1 MTLGGNTLSN
11 IFENIW
17 KHSLLFDP
25 KQCIN
30 NIMTELKDINAW
42 RECLAEFFATGLF
55 VFIGA
60 GSVVASGMVSPDG
73 FDAGRLVA
81 IALAHGLA
89 ICLLAYSVGHISG
102 GYLNP
107 AITVAAI
114 INSKISLTR
123 GSMYIVGQVAGGV
136 IAALILMGVVPDMHE
151 GNLGAHGLGSG
162 VDVGMGFSI
171 ELIGTFLLA
180 FVVFAT
186 AMDKRS
192 HGVMAPVAIGIAVA
206 VVHLVAV
213 PLTGAGI
220 NPARSLGPAIA
231 SGFWT
236 DHWIYWA
243 APILGALIGGTLY
256 RFIFAREGES
266 G

>member
-1 MTLGGNTLSN
+1 MSKILEGV
-11 IFENIW
+11 IAEI
-17 KHSLLFDP
+17 
-25 KQCIN
+25 
-30 NIMTELKDINAW
+30 KDINAW
-42 RECLAEFFATGLF
+42 RQCLAEFFATGLF

-60 GSVVASGMVSPDG
+60 GAVVASGIASSGGLDT
-73 FDAGRLVA
+73 GRLVA

-107 AITVAAI
+107 AITIAAI
-114 INSKISLTR
+114 INGKISWIR
-123 GSMYIVGQVAGGV
+123 GNMYIAGQIAGGIV
-136 IAALILMGVVPDMHE
+136 AALILMAVIPDVNE
-151 GNLGAHGLGSG
+151 GNLGAHGLGEG
-162 VDVGMGFSI
+162 VSVGMGFSI
-171 ELIGTFLLA
+171 ELIFTFLLS

-192 HGVMAPVAIGIAVA
+192 HGVMAPVAIGITVA

-236 DHWIYWA
+236 DHWIYWV
-243 APILGALIGGTLY
+243 APILGAIVGGTLY
-256 RFIFAREGES
+256 QLIFARETES
-266 G
+266 I

>member
-1 MTLGGNTLSN
+1 MRKTLEGV
-11 IFENIW
+11 IAEI
-17 KHSLLFDP
+17 
-25 KQCIN
+25 
-30 NIMTELKDINAW
+30 KDINAW
-42 RECLAEFFATGLF
+42 RQCLAEFFATGLF

-60 GSVVASGMVSPDG
+60 GAVAASGIASSGGLDT
-73 FDAGRLVA
+73 GRLVA

-102 GYLNP
+102 GHLNP
-107 AITVAAI
+107 AITIAAI
-114 INSKISLTR
+114 INGKISWIR
-123 GSMYIVGQVAGGV
+123 GNMYIAGQIAGGIV
-136 IAALILMGVVPDMHE
+136 AALILMAVIPDVNE
-151 GNLGAHGLGSG
+151 GNLGAHGLGEG
-162 VDVGMGFSI
+162 VSVGMGFSV
-171 ELIGTFLLA
+171 ELIFTFLLS

-192 HGVMAPVAIGIAVA
+192 HGVMAPVAIGITVA

-236 DHWIYWA
+236 DHWIYWV
-243 APILGALIGGTLY
+243 APILGAIVGGTLY
-256 RFIFAREGES
+256 QLIFARETES
-266 G
+266 I

>member
-1 MTLGGNTLSN
+1 MSK
-11 IFENIW
+11 IFESMIA
-17 KHSLLFDP
+17 
-25 KQCIN
+25 
-30 NIMTELKDINAW
+30 ELKDINAW
-42 RECLAEFFATGLF
+42 RQCLAEFFATGLF

-60 GSVVASGMVSPDG
+60 GAVAASGIASSGGLDT
-73 FDAGRLVA
+73 GRLVA

-102 GYLNP
+102 GHLNP
-107 AITVAAI
+107 AITIAAI
-114 INSKISLTR
+114 INGKISWIR
-123 GSMYIVGQVAGGV
+123 GNIYIAGQIAGGIV
-136 IAALILMGVVPDMHE
+136 AALILMAVIPDVNE
-151 GNLGAHGLGSG
+151 GNLGAHGLGEG
-162 VDVGMGFSI
+162 VSVGMGFSI
-171 ELIGTFLLA
+171 ELIFTFLLS

-192 HGVMAPVAIGIAVA
+192 HGVMAPVAIGITVA

-236 DHWIYWA
+236 DHWIYWV
-243 APILGALIGGTLY
+243 APILGAIVGGTLY
-256 RFIFAREGES
+256 QLIFANETES
-266 G
+266 S

>member
-1 MTLGGNTLSN
+1 MSKTVEGV
-11 IFENIW
+11 IAEI
-17 KHSLLFDP
+17 
-25 KQCIN
+25 
-30 NIMTELKDINAW
+30 KDINAW
-42 RECLAEFFATGLF
+42 RQCLAEFFATGLF

-60 GSVVASGMVSPDG
+60 GAVAASGIASSGGLDT
-73 FDAGRLVA
+73 GRLVA

-102 GYLNP
+102 GHLNP
-107 AITVAAI
+107 AITIAAI
-114 INSKISLTR
+114 INGKISWIR
-123 GSMYIVGQVAGGV
+123 GNMYIAGQIAGGIV
-136 IAALILMGVVPDMHE
+136 AALILMAVIPDVNE
-151 GNLGAHGLGSG
+151 GNLGAHGLGEG
-162 VDVGMGFSI
+162 VSVGMGFSV
-171 ELIGTFLLA
+171 ELIFTFLLS

-192 HGVMAPVAIGIAVA
+192 HGVMAPVAIGITVA

-236 DHWIYWA
+236 DHWIYWV
-243 APILGALIGGTLY
+243 APILGAIVGGTLY
-256 RFIFAREGES
+256 QLIFARETES
-266 G
+266 I

>member
-1 MTLGGNTLSN
+1 MSKTLEGV
-11 IFENIW
+11 IAEI
-17 KHSLLFDP
+17 
-25 KQCIN
+25 
-30 NIMTELKDINAW
+30 KDINAW
-42 RECLAEFFATGLF
+42 RQCLAEFFATGLF

-60 GSVVASGMVSPDG
+60 GAVAASGIASSGGLDT
-73 FDAGRLVA
+73 GRLVA

-102 GYLNP
+102 GHLNP
-107 AITVAAI
+107 AITIAAI
-114 INSKISLTR
+114 INGKISWIR
-123 GSMYIVGQVAGGV
+123 GNMYIAGQIAGGIV
-136 IAALILMGVVPDMHE
+136 AALILMAVIPDVNE
-151 GNLGAHGLGSG
+151 GNLGAHGLGEG
-162 VDVGMGFSI
+162 VSVGMGFSV
-171 ELIGTFLLA
+171 ELIFTFLLS

-192 HGVMAPVAIGIAVA
+192 HGVMAPVAIGITVA

-236 DHWIYWA
+236 DHWIYWV
-243 APILGALIGGTLY
+243 APILGAIVGGTLY
-256 RFIFAREGES
+256 QLIFARETES
-266 G
+266 I

>member
-1 MTLGGNTLSN
+1 MSKILEGVMAE
-11 IFENIW
+11 I
-17 KHSLLFDP
+17 
-25 KQCIN
+25 
-30 NIMTELKDINAW
+30 KDINAW
-42 RECLAEFFATGLF
+42 RQCLAEFFATGLF

-60 GSVVASGMVSPDG
+60 GAVAASGIASSGGLDT
-73 FDAGRLVA
+73 GRLVA

-102 GYLNP
+102 GHLNP
-107 AITVAAI
+107 AITIAAI
-114 INSKISLTR
+114 INGKISWIR
-123 GSMYIVGQVAGGV
+123 GNMYIAGQIAGGIV
-136 IAALILMGVVPDMHE
+136 AALILMAVIPDVNE
-151 GNLGAHGLGSG
+151 GNLGAHGLGEG
-162 VDVGMGFSI
+162 VSVGMGFSV
-171 ELIGTFLLA
+171 ELIFTFLLS

-192 HGVMAPVAIGIAVA
+192 HGVMAPVAIGITVA

-236 DHWIYWA
+236 DHWIYWV
-243 APILGALIGGTLY
+243 APILGAIVGGTLY
-256 RFIFAREGES
+256 QLIFARETES
-266 G
+266 I

>member
-1 MTLGGNTLSN
+1 LSKILGNVIADILDTS
-11 IFENIW
+11 EW
-17 KHSLLFDP
+17 
-25 KQCIN
+25 
-30 NIMTELKDINAW
+30 KDINAW
-42 RECLAEFFATGLF
+42 RQCLAEFFATGLF

-60 GSVVASGMVSPDG
+60 GAVAASGIASSGGLDT
-73 FDAGRLVA
+73 GRLVA

-102 GYLNP
+102 GHLNP
-107 AITVAAI
+107 AITIAAI
-114 INSKISLTR
+114 INGKISWIR
-123 GSMYIVGQVAGGV
+123 GNMYIAGQISGGIV
-136 IAALILMGVVPDMHE
+136 AALILMAVIPDVNE
-151 GNLGAHGLGSG
+151 GNLGAHGLGEG
-162 VDVGMGFSI
+162 VSVGMGFSV
-171 ELIGTFLLA
+171 ELIFTFLLS

-192 HGVMAPVAIGIAVA
+192 HGVMAPVAIGITVA

-236 DHWIYWA
+236 DHWIYWV
-243 APILGALIGGTLY
+243 APILGAIVGGALY
-256 RFIFAREGES
+256 QLIFARETDS
-266 G
+266 I

>member
-1 MTLGGNTLSN
+1 MSKILEGV
-11 IFENIW
+11 IAEI
-17 KHSLLFDP
+17 
-25 KQCIN
+25 
-30 NIMTELKDINAW
+30 KDINAW
-42 RECLAEFFATGLF
+42 RQCLAEFFATGLF

-60 GSVVASGMVSPDG
+60 GAVAASGIASSGGLDT
-73 FDAGRLVA
+73 GRLVA

-102 GYLNP
+102 GHLNP
-107 AITVAAI
+107 AITIAAI
-114 INSKISLTR
+114 INGKISWIR
-123 GSMYIVGQVAGGV
+123 GNMYIAGQIAGGIV
-136 IAALILMGVVPDMHE
+136 AALILMAVIPDVNE
-151 GNLGAHGLGSG
+151 GNLGAHGLGEG
-162 VDVGMGFSI
+162 VSVGMGFSV
-171 ELIGTFLLA
+171 ELIFTFLLS

-192 HGVMAPVAIGIAVA
+192 HGVMAPVAIGITVA

-236 DHWIYWA
+236 DHWIYWV
-243 APILGALIGGTLY
+243 APILGAIVGGTLY
-256 RFIFAREGES
+256 QLIFARETES
-266 G
+266 I

>member
-1 MTLGGNTLSN
+1 MSKILEGVMAE
-11 IFENIW
+11 I
-17 KHSLLFDP
+17 
-25 KQCIN
+25 
-30 NIMTELKDINAW
+30 KDINAW
-42 RECLAEFFATGLF
+42 RQCLAEFFATGLF

-60 GSVVASGMVSPDG
+60 GAVAASGIASSGGLDT
-73 FDAGRLVA
+73 GRLVA

-102 GYLNP
+102 GHLNP
-107 AITVAAI
+107 AITIAAI
-114 INSKISLTR
+114 INGKISWIR
-123 GSMYIVGQVAGGV
+123 GNMYIAGQIAGGIV
-136 IAALILMGVVPDMHE
+136 AALILMAVIPDVNE
-151 GNLGAHGLGSG
+151 GNLGAHGLGEG
-162 VDVGMGFSI
+162 VSVGMGFSV
-171 ELIGTFLLA
+171 ELIFTFLLS

-192 HGVMAPVAIGIAVA
+192 HGVMAPVAIGITVA

-236 DHWIYWA
+236 DHWIYWV
-243 APILGALIGGTLY
+243 APILGAIVGGTLY
-256 RFIFAREGES
+256 QLIFARETDS
-266 G
+266 I